1 MMASRGMGAIN
12 PSKMPNAKRKSRRDD
27 TAFDEYVGGG
37 MTARSP
43 RNVQGPKPVGG
54 TPSPGNI
61 AGDYSTVL
69 TKELEPTRKR
79 LQTVGN
85 IRAAREVEEEKQL
98 RERLQGYAGG
108 GKSRVNQAG
117 NYTKPGMRKA
127 LFNQIKNSAVQG
139 TAAGQW
145 SARKAQLLAKKYK
158 ERGGGY
164 RG

>member
-12 PSKMPNAKRKSRRDD
+12 PSKMPTSKRKQRRDD
-27 TAFDEYVGGG
+27 TAFNEYADGG

-43 RNVQGPKPVGG
+43 RNVRNPKPVGDVA
-54 TPSPGNI
+54 SPGNI
-61 AGDYSTVL
+61 AGDYSTLL
-69 TKELEPTRKR
+69 TEQLEPTRKK
-79 LQTVGN
+79 LQAVGN
-85 IRAAREVEEEKQL
+85 VRAAREVEEEKQL
-98 RERLQGYAGG
+98 RARLQSYAKGG
-108 GKSRVNQAG
+108 VSRVNEAG

-127 LFNQIKNSAVQG
+127 LFNQIKNSATQG